1 MAAKKKKTSGRA
13 EDIKREPFRQ
23 KLPVTLKP
31 AELADRAQRAAHLI
45 QDHDAK
51 AEAFKA
57 QAKENK
63 VALDRIATE
72 MRDTSRVVREGKEYR
87 DVVCE
92 RIYNWTD
99 GSVRDVR
106 CDTGEVIA
114 ERAMS
119 EAERQK
125 SLPFPPPESS
135 DDLDDEFEG
144 DDEKKPEAAPEA
156 KPDPEGEED
165 EEKDED
171 PEDNAA
177 E

>member
-1 MAAKKKKTSGRA
+1 MATKKKKPTEKRT

-23 KLPVTLKP
+23 KLAVALKP
-31 AELADRAQRAAHLI
+31 GELADRAQRAAHLI

-51 AEAFKA
+51 AEEFKSL
-57 QAKENK
+57 AKTNK

-72 MRDTSRVVREGKEYR
+72 MREMSRVVREGKEYR

-99 GSVRDVR
+99 GSVKDVR
-106 CDTGEVIA
+106 QDTGEVIA
-114 ERAMS
+114 ERGMS

-135 DDLDDEFEG
+135 DDLEDEFGGEEEKKPEPGADGEKPAEG
-144 DDEKKPEAAPEA
+144 DDE
-156 KPDPEGEED
+156 
-165 EEKDED
+165 DED
-171 PEDNAA
+171 DEDDAA